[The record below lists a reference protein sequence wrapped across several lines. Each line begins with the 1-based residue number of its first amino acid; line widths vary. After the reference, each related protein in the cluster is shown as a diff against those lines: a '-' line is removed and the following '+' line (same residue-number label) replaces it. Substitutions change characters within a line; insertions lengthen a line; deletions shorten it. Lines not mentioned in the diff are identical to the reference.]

1 VTVQRAPQRAQHSA
15 RRARSLTGSI
25 LIAAAMVGTAIA
37 AGCAWMLIT
46 RIDPIGGPDWAFT
59 IITASMTVAPVLAVL
74 AGLSLLRGYEARRI
88 AMTAFAVNTLG
99 FVLGGA
105 ALAGIRALAQ

>member
-1 VTVQRAPQRAQHSA
+1 V
-15 RRARSLTGSI
+15 
-25 LIAAAMVGTAIA
+25 AAAGAGTVIA
-37 AGCAWMLIT
+37 MGCAWMLIR

-59 IITASMTVAPVLAVL
+59 IITASMTLAPVLAVL
-74 AGLSLLRGYEARRI
+74 AGLSLLRGYESRGI
-88 AMTAFAVNTLG
+88 AMAAFAVNALA